1 MMGRFS
7 FSDVAT
13 MGAAIS
19 RILFTQ
25 EYLHVVAL
33 VTEYIIIMYSIIRVS
48 RKKSTTFR
56 TNDSVYLTDWI
67 FPN

>member
-1 MMGRFS
+1 MGRFA

-13 MGAAIS
+13 MAAAIS

-33 VTEYIIIMYSIIRVS
+33 VTEYIFVCREREVQSFLLMILCI
-48 RKKSTTFR
+48 
-56 TNDSVYLTDWI
+56 
-67 FPN
+67 

>member
-13 MGAAIS
+13 MAAVVS

-33 VTEYIIIMYSIIRVS
+33 VTEYIICILLLVCREREVQRFVLMILYI
-48 RKKSTTFR
+48 
-56 TNDSVYLTDWI
+56 
-67 FPN
+67 